1 MSKKLIW
8 AFILTA
14 IFFSFSCTAVTD
26 RSHESDEEWQKKN
39 LEHYQAIPL
48 SIFKDSI
55 NGVRKQFKDNIPPYP
70 IYEDNQ
76 IVGITENILAL
87 QNPDGGWAKNTDW
100 GRIYSREELEK
111 LHQKTLSVKPLTYEH
126 KENGSQ
132 STLDNDT
139 IYTHVEYLCKV
150 YQQVKDRRYI
160 ESAKRALQWIIN
172 AQHPKSGG
180 WTGSDVYAIT
190 YNDGAMSGVLELLRE
205 IFQDKPDY
213 FKSLG
218 SKAQKEAKAAYDR
231 GIQCVI
237 KTQIHTKLDDG
248 RTITAA
254 WGQQHDHETLQ
265 PIWAREF
272 EPPSIC
278 TIESINLLISL
289 MKDKSPS
296 KELQECIDSAC
307 KWLMSE
313 DIVIRGKRLE
323 EIPAEPEVSAYGR
336 YSDYETI
343 LVDDKDAP
351 PLWARMYDLK
361 TLKPVFCDRGRRFVD
376 SFNELS
382 RERRNGYSYL
392 GNWGPKIKAPYEEW
406 KNRR

>member
-1 MSKKLIW
+1 MSKKMIFT
-8 AFILTA
+8 FILTA

-26 RSHESDEEWQKKN
+26 RNSESNEEWQKKN

-48 SIFKDSI
+48 SIFSDSI
-55 NGVRKQFKDNIPPYP
+55 NGVRKKYKDYIPPYP
-70 IYEDNQ
+70 IYEETQ
-76 IVGITENILAL
+76 IVGISENILAM
-87 QNPDGGWAKNTDW
+87 QNPDGGWAKNFDW
-100 GRIYSREELEK
+100 GRIYSREELSK
-111 LHQKTLSVKPLTYEH
+111 LHAKTLSVEPLTYEH
-126 KENGSQ
+126 KKNGSQ

-190 YNDGAMSGVLELLRE
+190 YNDGAMGGVLNLLRE
-205 IFQDKPDY
+205 IFQEKPDY
-213 FKSLG
+213 FKPLG
-218 SKAQKEAKAAYDR
+218 TKAQKQAKAAYDR
-231 GIQCVI
+231 GIECVI
-237 KTQIHTKLDDG
+237 NTQIHVKLAG
-248 RTITAA
+248 GKEIAAA
-254 WGQQHDHETLQ
+254 WGQQHDHETLE

-278 TIESINLLISL
+278 TVESINLLLVL

-296 KELQECIDSAC
+296 KELRKCIESAC
-307 KWLMSE
+307 DWLLSE
-313 DIVIRGKRLE
+313 QIVIRGKKLT

-336 YSDYETI
+336 FSDYETI
-343 LVDDKDAP
+343 LVDDENAP

-361 TLKPVFCDRGRRFVD
+361 TMKPVFCDRGRRFVD
-376 SFNELS
+376 SFNELG

-392 GNWGPKIKAPYEEW
+392 GSWTPKLRNPYEEW
-406 KNRR
+406 KKNR